1 MPHHKLALSQKLIL
15 SNQNKVI
22 ERFEIYVKT
31 SRVRINDFFKFQDIM
46 NHGSILADAFKNI
59 SLFLVFPFLLLDL
72 IILLK
77 DIKSLITSQIIMNVK
92 KLNNSLLK
100 FLLF

>member
-15 SNQNKVI
+15 SNPNKVI

-46 NHGSILADAFKNI
+46 NHGRILVDAFKRI
-59 SLFLVFPFLLLDL
+59 SLFFVFTFLLRNMT
-72 IILLK
+72 IWLK
-77 DIKSLITSQIIMNVK
+77 ELKSLIT
-92 KLNNSLLK
+92 
-100 FLLF
+100 